1 MERRYDDKS
10 DIPAPDAG
18 PSDVASLKRRTLLR
32 GGTVAGLG
40 ALVAGTPFF
49 ARTRAE
55 AAPAPGGPEPS
66 APELKLTKF
75 KDPLRI
81 PPVLRP
87 HEHGDH
93 DELTVRMRTADVTVH
108 SDLPPVTMW
117 TYEGSYPGPTIETT
131 RGRPLRVAWEN
142 RLTGNIPVTAVDFGQ
157 AKGPMAD
164 PLSNYPGTDGC
175 QEVAGVAG
183 LGPWAA
189 VHLHG
194 MLAGGGSDGWME
206 NLIAPGEVQLC
217 AYPNGQAATT
227 LWYHDHTHHV
237 SRFTVFAGLTGL
249 FVARGPEERDLDLPK
264 GEHEVPLILSDRNFG
279 LDAQGALTGRL
290 VHKVEMVGAQRLM
303 RAHAAPYTLVNGVVW
318 PYLEV
323 DPRWYRF
330 RIVNT
335 ANSRLY
341 RLMLLA
347 DGKPVPGALTVV
359 GTDQGLIGKPAAA
372 DGALNLSPGERA
384 EVLVDFSAFP
394 GQALKL
400 VNTLDG
406 VVPGTSSR
414 RNDLLEPD
422 VMQFRVADRRPNTR
436 FKLPSALSPTFRRV
450 THDDLPKDAGR
461 RWVLIVGPGSA
472 NMPEMWEMEEVDAA
486 GITFPSA
493 GVVQVKDADG
503 TLTTL
508 RRKAMDYDDGGTFT
522 ATHDGVEVWKYLN
535 LTGAPHP
542 MHIHLA
548 HFQVL
553 SRETYDVTGF
563 DRATRGSATPMTF
576 KATSVLEAHETGE
589 KDIIRVGTAGQ
600 ITTGPNGTPGE
611 LVTVAVRFPAVGRG
625 VHHCHM
631 LEHEQNMTR
640 PLVVTPADHMGVMP
654 MAGMDMGGM
663 DMGGMSHH

>member
-49 ARTRAE
+49 TRTRAE

-87 HEHGDH
+87 HEHGGH

-108 SDLPPVTMW
+108 SELPPVTMW

-131 RGRPLRVAWEN
+131 RGRPLRVVWEN
-142 RLTGNIPVTAVDFGQ
+142 RLSGNVPVTAVDFGQ

-175 QEVAGVAG
+175 REVAGVAD

-194 MLAGGGSDGWME
+194 MLAGGGNDGWME
-206 NLIAPGEVQLC
+206 NLIAPGEVQLS
-217 AYPNGQAATT
+217 AYPNDQAATT

-237 SRFTVFAGLTGL
+237 SRFSVFAGLAGL
-249 FVARGPEERDLDLPK
+249 FVARSPEERELNLPR
-264 GEHEVPLILSDRNFG
+264 GEQDVPLVLSDRNFG

-303 RAHAAPYTLVNGVVW
+303 RPHAAPYTLVNGVVW

-323 DPRWYRF
+323 EPRWYRF

-347 DGKPVPGALTVV
+347 DGRPVPGALQVI
-359 GTDQGLIGKPAAA
+359 GTDQGLIGEPAAP

-384 EVLVDFSAFP
+384 EVLVDFGAFP

-406 VVPGTSSR
+406 VVPGTSSK

-450 THDDLPKDAGR
+450 TRDDLPKDAVR
-461 RWVLIVGPGSA
+461 RWVLIVGPGST

-486 GITFPSA
+486 GITFPAA
-493 GVVQVKDADG
+493 GVVQVQDADG

-508 RRKAMDYDDGGTFT
+508 RRKAMDYDDGGAFT
-522 ATHDGVEVWKYLN
+522 ATHGGTEVWKYLN
-535 LTGAPHP
+535 LGGSPHP

-563 DRATRGSATPMTF
+563 DRATRGSARPMTF
-576 KATSVLEAHETGE
+576 KATSALEAHETGE
-589 KDIIRVGTAGQ
+589 KDVIRVGTAGQ

-611 LVTVAVRFPAVGRG
+611 LVTVAVRFPVVGRG

-640 PLVVTPADHMGVMP
+640 PLVVTPAGHMGGMT
-654 MAGMDMGGM
+654 MTGMDMGGM
-663 DMGGMSHH
+663 DMGGTSHH